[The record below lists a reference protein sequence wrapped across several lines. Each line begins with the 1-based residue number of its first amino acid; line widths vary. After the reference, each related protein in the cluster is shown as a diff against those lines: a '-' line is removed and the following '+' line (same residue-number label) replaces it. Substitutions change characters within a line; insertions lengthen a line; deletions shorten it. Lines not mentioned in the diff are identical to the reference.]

1 MKFYYSN
8 DPNRPAMPLGTKLAI
23 WGFLLLGLVLLI
35 VFGFTF
41 FLIALAGG
49 VLTFLA
55 NLLGIGRGKMQSPVT
70 TYTTYTYKTRD
81 RSSSQSSRKYRDDD
95 DVIDV

>member
-1 MKFYYSN
+1 MKFHYTN
-8 DPNRPAMPLGTKLAI
+8 DPNRPAMSLGAKLAI
-23 WGFLLLGLVLLI
+23 WGFLLLAFVLLM

-55 NLLGIGRGKMQSPVT
+55 NLFGVGRGKMQPHVT

-81 RSSSQSSRKYRDDD
+81 RSPQPRKYRDDD